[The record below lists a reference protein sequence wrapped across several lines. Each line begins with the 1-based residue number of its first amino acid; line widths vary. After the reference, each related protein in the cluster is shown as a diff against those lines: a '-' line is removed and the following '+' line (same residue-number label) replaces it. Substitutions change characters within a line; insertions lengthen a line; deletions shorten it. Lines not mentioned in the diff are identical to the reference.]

1 MTDRPT
7 LSTRETAE
15 LLGVN
20 PVTVQRLVKR
30 GELEAYKLTPGQ
42 TSPLRIYKDSIES
55 LLERREQQPTK

>member
-7 LSTRETAE
+7 LSTRETAA

-30 GELEAYKLTPGQ
+30 GELEAFKLTTGK
-42 TSPLRIYKDSIES
+42 TSPLRIYKDSIEA
-55 LLERREQQPTK
+55 LLERRKQHPDK